1 MRNVSITHQLTGM
14 VLATFIP
21 MTLLWGQGENGTA
34 TAVGGNE
41 STLLTKTRQLTFEG
55 RRAGEGYFS
64 ADGSRMVFQSERDAA
79 NPFYQIYVH
88 GPRDRRH
95 RKGFARSRKRRH
107 VHGFIQPA
115 SEFFL
120 RALRMD
126 PEASNKQKA
135 EIELRESGKQ
145 RRYAWDYDNQYEL
158 YAKELSDGKYQR
170 LTDAKGYDAEGSY
183 SPDGT
188 LIAFASNRN
197 AFTRKL
203 SEREQEL
210 FKIDPASMIDIF
222 VMNADG
228 SNVRQLTDVVGYDG
242 GPFFSPDG
250 KRICWRRFAENG
262 ATAEVYSMDING
274 GDVNRLTNIGAMSW
288 APYYHPS
295 GDYLIFT
302 TNKHGFG
309 NFELY
314 LVRAD
319 GKEEPV
325 RVTDTDGFDGL
336 PVFLPDGKRLSWT
349 STRTANQAV
358 TDLHGRLGRRCRSPI
373 A

>member
-1 MRNVSITHQLTGM
+1 MEAQPVGVITANSKDSRMRNVSITHQLTGM

-79 NPFYQIYVH
+79 NPFYQIYVTDLETGDIEKVSPGH
-88 GPRDRRH
+88 GKTTCAWIHPTGKRVL
-95 RKGFARSRKRRH
+95 FAST
-107 VHGFIQPA
+107 QD
-115 SEFFL
+115 
-120 RALRMD
+120 D

-145 RRYAWDYDNQYEL
+145 RRYAWDYDKQYEL
-158 YAKELSDGKYQR
+158 YAKELSDGTYQR
-170 LTDAKGYDAEGSY
+170 LTHAEGYDAEGSY

-262 ATAEVYSMDING
+262 ATAKKKKESAPA
-274 GDVNRLTNIGAMSW
+274 RTTNI
-288 APYYHPS
+288 
-295 GDYLIFT
+295 LRF
-302 TNKHGFG
+302 
-309 NFELY
+309 
-314 LVRAD
+314 
-319 GKEEPV
+319 
-325 RVTDTDGFDGL
+325 
-336 PVFLPDGKRLSWT
+336 
-349 STRTANQAV
+349 
-358 TDLHGRLGRRCRSPI
+358 GRLLTTGVS
-373 A
+373 ANSTV